1 MGAKTN
7 QGDLMKTKVIR
18 PLVQFFSYKRVD
30 ADGAAGPFHAA
41 ATRGAGRASRIGRWM
56 SAAPTASTMSTYQT
70 QS

>member
-1 MGAKTN
+1 MAAYISPTIT
-7 QGDLMKTKVIR
+7 QKVIR
-18 PLVQFFSYKRVD
+18 PLVQFFPHKRVA

-41 ATRGAGRASRIGRWM
+41 AARGAGRASRIGRWM